1 MSLNDLLSILTSPNG
16 SLAQADTALAGR
28 VIDGVVKALD
38 DANGEVQ
45 NLAVK
50 WYVTYH
56 VLESYIRALF
66 LAQLLYLLIHAI
78 CYGLYIYPPGFA
90 WEFYRFQQ
98 ANPGCFFIVLVL

>member
-50 WYVTYH
+50 WYVIYH
-56 VLESYIRALF
+56 VLEPYIRALF
-66 LAQLLYLLIHAI
+66 LAQRFI
-78 CYGLYIYPPGFA
+78 CSFTPSVMGYTYILQGLHGSS
-90 WEFYRFQQ
+90 
-98 ANPGCFFIVLVL
+98 IVFSKLTQVVSL